1 MTAEQHTMP
10 NNNAIANTNTT
21 IQNQNQN
28 QTQTQQ
34 QQHQQELVLAN
45 TDTNKHPMFH
55 DFLGMKKP
63 TDSQVGFP
71 HKATAAADSPQ
82 ASASLGAS
90 SGGPRGPISTTSDLG
105 SGQSHTLTPVCFPK

>member
-21 IQNQNQN
+21 IQNQN

>member
-10 NNNAIANTNTT
+10 NNNAVANTNTT
-21 IQNQNQN
+21 IQNQNQ
-28 QTQTQQ
+28 TQQQ

-45 TDTNKHPMFH
+45 SDTNKHPMFH

-71 HKATAAADSPQ
+71 HKVTAAADSPQ

-105 SGQSHTLTPVCFPK
+105 SGQSLTPTYFPK